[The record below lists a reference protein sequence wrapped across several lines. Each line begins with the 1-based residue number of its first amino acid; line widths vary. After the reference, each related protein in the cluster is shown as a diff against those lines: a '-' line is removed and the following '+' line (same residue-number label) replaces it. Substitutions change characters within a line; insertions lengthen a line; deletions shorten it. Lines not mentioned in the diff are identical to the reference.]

1 MSEGLGFG
9 HDSTALLI
17 TQGLAELSQVAIKK
31 GGKPSTM
38 MGLAGIGD
46 LVLTC
51 TSTMSR
57 NYTVGNRIAK
67 GETLEA
73 ITASVT
79 SMAEGVKTSLSVH
92 NMAQELGLELPLC
105 ETVYKVL
112 WEGCDIREALIEFG
126 TRPLMPEFNPYE
138 FFREEVENAKAQS
151 KL

>member
-1 MSEGLGFG
+1 MSAGLGFG

-17 TQGLAELSQVAIKK
+17 TQGIAELSQVAIKK

-57 NYTVGNRIAK
+57 NYTVGYRIAK
-67 GETLEA
+67 GERLTD
-73 ITASVT
+73 IMGSVK
-79 SMAEGVKTSLSVH
+79 SLAEGVKTSKSVH
-92 NMAQELGLELPLC
+92 TISMKLQLDLPLC
-105 ETVYKVL
+105 DLVYEVL
-112 WEGCDIREALIEFG
+112 WEEKDLRAALLQFG
-126 TRPLMPEFNPYE
+126 SRPLMPEFNPYD
-138 FFREEVENAKAQS
+138 FYKEEVERKPDS